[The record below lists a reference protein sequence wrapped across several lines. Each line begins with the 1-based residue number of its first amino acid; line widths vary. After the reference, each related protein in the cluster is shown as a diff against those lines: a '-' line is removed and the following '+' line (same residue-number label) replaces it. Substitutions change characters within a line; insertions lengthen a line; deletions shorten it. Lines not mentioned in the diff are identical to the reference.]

1 MIEAIIKMTGAMID
15 KPVFKKIIIEKEDD
29 IAVRRKNEET
39 EKIEQLTI
47 AQLFDSFLKKS
58 NYIKTGDEV
67 DYTLFESWFLQKF
80 IKGKNIESRIISI
93 EYKRV

>member
-1 MIEAIIKMTGAMID
+1 M
-15 KPVFKKIIIEKEDD
+15 
-29 IAVRRKNEET
+29 
-39 EKIEQLTI
+39 
-47 AQLFDSFLKKS
+47 KKS
-58 NYIKTGDEV
+58 IKKLYDYTWGLGIEHEMHIFHKPEVSSKNIV